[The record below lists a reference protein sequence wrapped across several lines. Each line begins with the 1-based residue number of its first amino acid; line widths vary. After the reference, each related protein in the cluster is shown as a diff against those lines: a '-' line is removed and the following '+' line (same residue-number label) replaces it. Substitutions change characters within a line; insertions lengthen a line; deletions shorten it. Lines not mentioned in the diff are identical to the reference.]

1 MTFEH
6 HRTWP
11 TVSERVINTARIY
24 CEQLENMP
32 EAAGYLPAPIPQD
45 RARSRFLTPQSLRRN
60 IEDHIC
66 YCAMEGN
73 HEALAIYREHG
84 VPLAIFERY
93 DCYLDDPA
101 LYDSTP
107 QTILYSKVSFPNPL
121 KPLGAAMLGFGRKF
135 QKSDKEPLISKED
148 FVETMNVLRSMGGHR
163 YISEPQYVAMMFKD
177 MYLNQFVGHNN
188 KDKMVEAMSHFLES
202 GGVSLSR
209 DVDSE
214 LTYDQSITK
223 CLATI
228 SRLEKKPQ
236 FHNPILDYAMDA
248 EARSGLRDFDP
259 ALVFS
264 RFLRAL
270 RNGHPEEVTHLR
282 DTTHLRAI
290 FSSLHE
296 MSPLERSPTEI
307 IMGRGTDFTP
317 LRLLTAIEQSS
328 PRKDEPNLKERLF
341 DVALTAGVDI
351 LTTDPK
357 HMMNLIRY
365 YQRGVSPTLTD
376 HVGFNTELKKC
387 VGSLS
392 FDAAIKLAVNSFEG
406 AREILLEHAKQ
417 LIVVDKRGEIAAAH
431 DKTINIL
438 FKSVDGEQ
446 FRKALDLEL
455 KDAFL
460 NKCKLTRSMRFRAD
474 SFSQDLGL

>member
-1 MTFEH
+1 MTFDH
-6 HRTWP
+6 RRTWP
-11 TVSERVINTARIY
+11 TESERAVSNARIY
-24 CEQLENMP
+24 CEQLEKMP
-32 EAAGYLPAPIPQD
+32 EAAGYLPAPISPD
-45 RARSRFLTPQSLRRN
+45 RARSRYMTPQSLRRDV
-60 IEDHIC
+60 EDHIC
-66 YCAMEGN
+66 ECAMEGN
-73 HEALAIYREHG
+73 HEALAIYRDHG

-93 DCYLDDPA
+93 DSFLDDLA
-101 LYDSTP
+101 LYDSSP

-121 KPLGAAMLGFGRKF
+121 KPLGAAILGYGRKF
-135 QKSDKEPLISKED
+135 PKSDKEPLISKED

-163 YISEPQYVAMMFKD
+163 YISKPQYVAMMFKD

-228 SRLEKKPQ
+228 SRLEKKPW

-248 EARSGLRDFDP
+248 EATRGVRDFDP

-270 RNGHPEEVTHLR
+270 KNGRPEEVTHLR
-282 DTTHLRAI
+282 DTTPLRAI
-290 FSSLHE
+290 CSSLHE
-296 MSPLERSPTEI
+296 MSPLERTPTEI

-351 LTTDPK
+351 LTADPK

-365 YQRGVSPTLTD
+365 YQRGFSPSLTD

-392 FDAAIKLAVNSFEG
+392 LDAAIKLASNSFED
-406 AREILLEHAKQ
+406 AREIILAHGKQ
-417 LIVVDKRGEIAAAH
+417 LIIADKQGELAAANE
-431 DKTINIL
+431 KTIQIL
-438 FKSVDGEQ
+438 FKSMNGEA
-446 FRKALDLEL
+446 FREALGLEL

-460 NKCKLTRSMRFRAD
+460 NKCKLTRSMSFRAD
-474 SFSQDLGL
+474 SFSKDLGL